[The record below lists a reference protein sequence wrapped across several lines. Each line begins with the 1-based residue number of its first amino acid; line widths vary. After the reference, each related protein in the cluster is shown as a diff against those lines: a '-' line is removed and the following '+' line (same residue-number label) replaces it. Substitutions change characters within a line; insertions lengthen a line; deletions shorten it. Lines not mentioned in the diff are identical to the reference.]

1 MRTTH
6 TLLRSKQCLV
16 IRTNNTSG
24 GVAKRQLSVMQVKQ
38 AFVSQL
44 ARVGEREKEGMEHT

>member
-24 GVAKRQLSVMQVKQ
+24 SIAKRQLSVMQVKQ